1 MSRLLSLFIP
11 LFPSSTMS
19 ISPFSLSASLFFPCK
34 QIHQYLFSRF
44 HIYASICYTCFSLSD
59 LLNSIQ
65 LTSGS
70 STSLELTQI
79 YSFLWL
85 SNIPLYICTTTS
97 VSIHL
102 LMDIQI
108 GSCPSYSKQG
118 CYEFWG
124 TCVFFNYGFVR
135 YMPLSGSYDSFIPSF
150 LRNLLTV
157 LHRGCINLHSPHK
170 FKKVPLSSHPLQKL
184 LLVDFF
190 DDSHSDQC
198 GVISHCTG
206 RPGVLQF
213 MELQRIRY
221 DWTE

>member
-1 MSRLLSLFIP
+1 
-11 LFPSSTMS
+11 
-19 ISPFSLSASLFFPCK
+19 
-34 QIHQYLFSRF
+34 
-44 HIYASICYTCFSLSD
+44 
-59 LLNSIQ
+59 
-65 LTSGS
+65 
-70 STSLELTQI
+70 
-79 YSFLWL
+79 
-85 SNIPLYICTTTS
+85 
-97 VSIHL
+97 
-102 LMDIQI
+102 
-108 GSCPSYSKQG
+108 
-118 CYEFWG
+118 
-124 TCVFFNYGFVR
+124 
-135 YMPLSGSYDSFIPSF
+135 MPLSGSYDSFIPSF

-170 FKKVPLSSHPLQKL
+170 FKKVPLSSHPLQNL